1 VSLYRLPNLFSNGPG
16 STIVALRSEA
26 ALTLDR
32 FRADIGAAADNI
44 TERDIRRGAL
54 ICDDAYWFA
63 VGLFGLFV
71 ARAEV
76 VIPPNAQP
84 GTLSSLAEH
93 YDAIVSDKAELS
105 DLPLAAGSSGVV
117 TLPSPDECHIG
128 IFTSGSTGIRKRI
141 AKTLAQFEHEAAML
155 ERHWGPGLGTNPVYA
170 TVSPQHVYGL
180 TFRLLWPLI
189 AGRPF
194 SATTHEMWEDVL
206 GSMRPGA
213 ILISSPTHLTRLQNL
228 EPLNTPRQPAQVFT
242 AGAPLP
248 ATAAEQTHA
257 ILGVLPTEIYG
268 STETGALATRQQ
280 TADKVPWQALK
291 GVETDTSEDGR
302 LRVRALSVDPDS
314 WTQTEDMIEFES
326 PGRFSLLGRADRV
339 VKVEGKRVSLAEIE
353 TLLCTSEWVADAA
366 AIMLPGDVPVL
377 AAAVVLTAA
386 GRAEF
391 EQRGAFR
398 MSRLLRRALSTH
410 LDGTALPRRWRFV
423 ESIAQGPLGKRTPA
437 MVSALFQDASLYP
450 EIRTVHRA
458 DTEVKVEL
466 TVPHEL
472 FWLRGHF
479 PGYPVLPGVAQL
491 HWVVA
496 MARDHLE
503 LNGSVTQIHQ
513 LKFRT
518 VIRPDDDLTVIVRHI
533 PEKSRIQF
541 EYRRGDEVCSTGQLG
556 LSA

>member
-1 VSLYRLPNLFSNGPG
+1 MSPYRLPDLFRDGPG
-16 STIVALRSEA
+16 SKIVALRSEA

-32 FRADIGAAADNI
+32 FRADIGAAAENI
-44 TERDIRRGAL
+44 KQRDIRRGAL
-54 ICDDAYWFA
+54 ICDDAYWFS
-63 VGLFGLFV
+63 VGLFGLFS

-84 GTLSSLAEH
+84 GTLSGLSEH
-93 YDAIVSDKAELS
+93 YDAVISDRTDLS
-105 DLPLAAGSSGVV
+105 DLPLTSGDSGVF

-141 AKTLAQFEHEAAML
+141 AKTLAQFEHEVVML
-155 ERHWGPGLGTNPVYA
+155 ERHWGPGLGDNPVYA
-170 TVSPQHVYGL
+170 TVSQQHVYGL

-194 SATTHEMWEDVL
+194 SAITHEMWEDVL
-206 GSMRPGA
+206 GSLRPGA
-213 ILISSPTHLTRLQNL
+213 ILISSPTHLSRLQNL
-228 EPLNTPRQPAQVFT
+228 EPLPKSRQPALVFT

-248 ATAAEQTHA
+248 AAAAEQTRA

-280 TADKVPWQALK
+280 TAVRVPWQALT
-291 GVETDTSEDGR
+291 GVETNVSEDGR
-302 LRVRALSVDPDS
+302 LRVRAPSVDPHA
-314 WTQTEDMIEFES
+314 WTQTEDMVEFEG
-326 PGRFSLLGRADRV
+326 PGRFALLGRADRV
-339 VKVEGKRVSLAEIE
+339 VKVEGKRVSLTEIE
-353 TLLCTSEWVADAA
+353 TLLCASELVADAS
-366 AIMLPGDVPVL
+366 AIMFPGDVPVL

-398 MSRLLRRALSTH
+398 MSRLLRRALSVH

-423 ESIAQGPLGKRTPA
+423 EAIAQGPMGKRTPA
-437 MVSALFQDASLYP
+437 MVSALFQDASLHP
-450 EIRTVHRA
+450 EIRTIHRT
-458 DTEVKVEL
+458 DTEVKIKL
-466 TVPHEL
+466 TVSRQL

-496 MARDHLE
+496 MARDHLG

-518 VIRPDDDLTVIVRHI
+518 VIRPDDDLTIIVRHI